1 MFLAWVMGIKFTEQ
15 LERCSK
21 TYLKQESLR
30 DRFCLIINPVL
41 TVHIWVLTLSKMNVG
56 TATTSNWRDIS
67 GNSSASICVMLLGTH
82 RLGMYVLHLEK
93 FGLHM
98 FLGQFHHG
106 FCHLLAWFRPW
117 CPKLYYCQSDCIRR
131 ESTWSNTSYAWGW
144 NWMGKISS
152 LKLKA
157 RLRPSILTLCKTP
170 VVQSYQTSWPLPLG
184 SPSPYLVIVF
194 DAATSPCWVKMVSA
208 VLWRLTTWR
217 NLWGHWLVII

>member
-21 TYLKQESLR
+21 TYL
-30 DRFCLIINPVL
+30 INPVL
-41 TVHIWVLTLSKMNVG
+41 TVHIWVLTLNKMNVG

-117 CPKLYYCQSDCIRR
+117 CPKLYYCQSDCIRKER
-131 ESTWSNTSYAWGW
+131 VHDQ
-144 NWMGKISS
+144 
-152 LKLKA
+152 
-157 RLRPSILTLCKTP
+157 TL
-170 VVQSYQTSWPLPLG
+170 
-184 SPSPYLVIVF
+184 
-194 DAATSPCWVKMVSA
+194 ATHGDGIEWVKYLLSN
-208 VLWRLTTWR
+208 WRLGYAQVSLPSVR
-217 NLWGHWLVII
+217 HQLFKVIRLLDLFH